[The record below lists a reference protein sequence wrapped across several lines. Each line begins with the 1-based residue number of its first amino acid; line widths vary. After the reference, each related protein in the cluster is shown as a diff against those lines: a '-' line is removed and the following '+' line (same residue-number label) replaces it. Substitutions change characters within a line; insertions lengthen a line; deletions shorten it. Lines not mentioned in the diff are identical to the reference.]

1 MKPSPLKIAAKNI
14 RYYFQVD
21 ALNTSIGKEVFAG
34 VATYLSLAYIFVL
47 NPAILSQAGL
57 NISAVLFATVIASGV
72 STLMMGLWA
81 RLPFA
86 LAPGLEMNGFF
97 TFAVVGTMGL
107 TWQQALGTVF
117 WSGILCILFT
127 FLPARQKII
136 ESIPDKL
143 KVSIAFSVGIFVLT
157 IGLFLAKIVAFDK
170 GIIQWSTLTTQS
182 LTTDRAIVLYFGLAL
197 AALLGLKRISFPGG
211 MLVAIVASTILCKHY
226 NITAPQPAE
235 LSTEMFSALFQLDLT
250 TVFDPRFLGVLII
263 FFIIDFYGSIGKFIG
278 LTAATNLQSKGQV
291 KNIGKA
297 LYVDG
302 AGTVL
307 GSLVGT
313 SSIIT
318 YVESAV
324 GIASGGRTGIV
335 AIVCGILM
343 LTSIAFTPLVGLIP
357 VEATAGILAYVG
369 WLLLPREQIR
379 ASHIIFDR
387 YDWAIAISIGLL
399 TFLTF
404 SLDKPLLLGFWAYQ
418 LKSTWQKER
427 TNWYLLTAALALTIA
442 VVTQHLPRI
451 F

>member
-1 MKPSPLKIAAKNI
+1 MSTASGYFEVERLGTNI
-14 RYYFQVD
+14 GTEI
-21 ALNTSIGKEVFAG
+21 LAG
-34 VATYLSLAYIFVL
+34 VATYLSLAYIFVV
-47 NPAILSQAGL
+47 NPAILSQAGMDV
-57 NISAVLFATVIASGV
+57 SAVLFATVIASGV
-72 STLMMGLWA
+72 STLVMGLWA

-97 TFAVVGTMGL
+97 AFVVVGTMGL

-117 WSGILCILFT
+117 WSGVLCILFT
-127 FLPARQKII
+127 WLPVRQRII
-136 ESIPDKL
+136 DSIPDKL
-143 KVSIAFSVGIFVLT
+143 KVSIAFSVGIFVMT
-157 IGLFLAKIVAFDK
+157 IGLFLAKIVTFDK
-170 GIIQWSTLTTQS
+170 GVIQWSALSPES
-182 LTTDRAIVLYFGLAL
+182 LTTDKAVILYFGLVV
-197 AALLGLKRISFPGG
+197 AAILGLKKLNFPGG
-211 MLVAIVASTILCKHY
+211 MLVAIIASTILCKY
-226 NITAPQPAE
+226 YGITVEHPAE
-235 LSTEMFSALFQLDLT
+235 LSNEMFSALFQLDLT
-250 TVFDPRFLGVLII
+250 SVFDPRFLAVLII

-291 KNIGKA
+291 KNIDKA

-307 GSLVGT
+307 GSMVGT
-313 SSIIT
+313 SSVIT

-343 LTSIAFTPLVGLIP
+343 LASIVFTPLVGLVP

-379 ASHIIFDR
+379 ASHIVFDR
-387 YDWAIAISIGLL
+387 FDWAIAIAMGLL

-418 LKSTWQKER
+418 FRSMWLGQR
-427 TNWYLLTAALALTIA
+427 TNWYLLTAALALTFAVIA
-442 VVTQHLPRI
+442 QLLQNTP
-451 F
+451 